1 MVELFYPDAVLARM
15 ALSGSPEKESAT
27 IRAMPNTQVA
37 QYWAGHNID
46 ENDWLGLASSL
57 LSEIFSAEFLTPL
70 QEVDTAFALK
80 VSDLTTYSRCCKA
93 MHASKTPESSCSLY
107 MFVNILG
114 KTLESKPLFKYGVGR
129 QVE

>member
-27 IRAMPNTQVA
+27 IRAMPNTLVA
-37 QYWAGHNID
+37 QFWAGHNID

-80 VSDLTTYSRCCKA
+80 VSDLTTYCRCCKA
-93 MHASKTPESSCSLY
+93 MNVN
-107 MFVNILG
+107 FVKLG
-114 KTLESKPLFKYGVGR
+114 KVLAHCTFLLTF
-129 QVE
+129 